1 MLIMSD
7 KKKIE
12 EMSFEEA
19 MSELQT
25 IVRNIETGK
34 DNLEDII
41 RNYERG
47 NALKEFCDKKLKEAK
62 LRIDKIVKKQ
72 DGALSLEHLDQE

>member
-1 MLIMSD
+1 MMSD

-19 MSELQT
+19 MAELQS
-25 IVRNIETGK
+25 IVRNIETGQ

-41 RNYERG
+41 QNYERG
-47 NALKEFCDKKLKEAK
+47 NALKELCEKKLSEAK
-62 LRIDKIVKKQ
+62 LRIDKIVQ
-72 DGALSLEHLDQE
+72 RDNGDQTLEPFR